1 MSFSDFAN
9 FVGRRAAA
17 SAKVRPTKAYDDLA
31 GSRLLR
37 RAGKAEPAAQPPWR
51 EPTATLLAARTNVE
65 PEDRV
70 SRQLRDYYQSLAR
83 EPVPERF
90 MQLMDDLEAGKKP

>member
-17 SAKVRPTKAYDDLA
+17 AGKAGPVKTYDDLA

-37 RAGKAEPAAQPPWR
+37 RAGKTEPAAKAPWR

-70 SRQLRDYYQSLAR
+70 SRQLRDYYRSLAQ